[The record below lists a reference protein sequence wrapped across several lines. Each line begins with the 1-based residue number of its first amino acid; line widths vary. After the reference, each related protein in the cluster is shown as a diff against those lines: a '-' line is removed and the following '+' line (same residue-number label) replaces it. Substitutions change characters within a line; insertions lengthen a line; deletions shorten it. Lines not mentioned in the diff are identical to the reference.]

1 MNATT
6 VVTFPDLGRAL
17 KALAVSQSMVSSS
30 VVATMDLNGNLLL
43 KETTREKNGGTIAAA
58 FIGGLAG
65 LPFGA
70 AATIC
75 GAAAGALIGATADF
89 LNGAGEAKLVKDIG
103 RELRPGEAALILD
116 TAQDNMADFESLMKA
131 AGGTIMRKPSRQRD

>member
-17 KALAVSQSMVSSS
+17 KALTVSQSMASSS
-30 VVATMDLNGNLLL
+30 VVATKDLTGNLLL
-43 KETTREKNGGTIAAA
+43 RETAREKNGGTIAAA

-89 LNGAGEAKLVKDIG
+89 LNAAAEARLVKDVG
-103 RELRPGEAALILD
+103 RELKPGEAALVLD
-116 TAQDNMADFESLMKA
+116 MAQDNMADFESLMKA
-131 AGGTIMRKPSRQRD
+131 VGGTITRNSSRPGD